1 MPPVS
6 QYELMFHTMKRE
18 RQTKI
23 VATLGPAS
31 SDADTIEALFRAG
44 ADTFRLNFSHGT
56 HAEHK
61 KRLGIIRRLER
72 LFARPIGIMADM
84 QGPKIRVGVFENRV
98 VNLVAGDGFRLDSD
112 PAAGDATRVQLPH
125 PEVFKALRPGIE
137 ILLDD
142 GRLRLVV
149 ETCGPDFAETR
160 VVTGGPLSGHKGVN
174 LPGTTLDLSPITA
187 KDRDDLQ
194 FALEM
199 GADWIALSF
208 VQLPSDVAEA
218 RNLVAGRAAIL
229 VKLEKPSAIEHLDEI
244 VALADA
250 VMVARGD
257 LGVEM
262 PPEDVPVLQ
271 RSIIHSCRM
280 AGKPV
285 VVATQMLESMVHAP
299 TPTRAEASDVA
310 TAVYEGA
317 DAVMLSAE
325 SAAGEYPVEAVS
337 MMDRIIRRIESDPL
351 WRRALEVDKNVPEAT
366 VADAI
371 TAAARQ
377 TAETVSAAA
386 IVTFTATGS
395 TTLRAAR
402 ERPTVPILAFTAKAE
417 MARRLT
423 LAWGVHCVRTGN
435 IHHFSEM
442 VNKAIQVAREQE
454 LAAVGDRLVITAG
467 IPSGIPGT
475 TTILHIVQVA

>member
-1 MPPVS
+1 
-6 QYELMFHTMKRE
+6 MKRE

-31 SDADTIEALFRAG
+31 SDAHTIEALFRAG

-72 LFARPIGIMADM
+72 LHARPIGVMADL
-84 QGPKIRVGVFENRV
+84 QGPKIRIGQIEGGMVE
-98 VNLVAGDGFRLDSD
+98 LVAGQDFRLDTH
-112 PAAGDATRVQLPH
+112 AAPGDASRVRLPH
-125 PEVFKALRPGIE
+125 PEVFKALEPGIE

-142 GRLRLVV
+142 GRLRLAV
-149 ETCGPDFAETR
+149 ESCGADFAATR
-160 VVTGGPLSGHKGVN
+160 VVTGGPLSDHKGVN
-174 LPGTTLDLSPITA
+174 LPGAALDISPITA
-187 KDRDDLQ
+187 KDREDLR

-199 GADWIALSF
+199 GVDWIALSF
-208 VQLPSDVAEA
+208 VQFPDDVAEA
-218 RNLVAGRAAIL
+218 RLLVDGRAAIL
-229 VKLEKPSAIEHLDEI
+229 VKLEKPLAIRHLDEI
-244 VALADA
+244 VELADA

-271 RSIIHSCRM
+271 RAIVHSCRM

-285 VVATQMLESMVHAP
+285 VVATQMLESMIRAP

-310 TAVYEGA
+310 NAVYEGA

-325 SAAGEYPVEAVS
+325 SAAGDYPVEAVA
-337 MMDRIIRRIESDPL
+337 MMGRIIRRIEGDPL
-351 WRRALEVDKNVPEAT
+351 WRRALESDRNEPQAT

-377 TAETVSAAA
+377 TAETLSAAA

-402 ERPTVPILAFTAKAE
+402 ERPTVPILAFTPKAE
-417 MARRLT
+417 TARRLT

-435 IHHFSEM
+435 IRHFAEM
-442 VNKAIQVAREQE
+442 VNKAIEVAREQE
-454 LAAVGDRLVITAG
+454 LAVIGDCLVITAG

-475 TTILHIVQVA
+475 TTILHIVQVR

>member
-1 MPPVS
+1 
-6 QYELMFHTMKRE
+6 MKRE

-31 SDADTIEALFRAG
+31 SDAATIEALFRAG

-56 HAEHK
+56 HAGHK

-72 LFARPIGIMADM
+72 LYARPIGIIADM
-84 QGPKIRVGVFENRV
+84 QGPKIRVGLIEGGV
-98 VNLVAGDGFRLDSD
+98 VDLAVGQEFRLDTD
-112 PAAGDATRVQLPH
+112 PAPGDATRVQLPH
-125 PEVFKALRPGIE
+125 PEVFKALEPGIE

-142 GRLRLVV
+142 GRLRLSVK
-149 ETCGPDFAETR
+149 TCGADFAETR
-160 VVTGGPLSGHKGVN
+160 VVTGGRLSNNKGVN
-174 LPGTTLDLSPITA
+174 LPGTPLDLSPITA
-187 KDRDDLQ
+187 KDREDLQ

-208 VQLPSDVAEA
+208 IQFPKDVAEA
-218 RNLVAGRAAIL
+218 RQLVAGRAAIL
-229 VKLEKPSAIEHLDEI
+229 VKLEKPSAIQHLDEI
-244 VALADA
+244 VELADA

-271 RSIIHSCRM
+271 RTIVHSCRM

-285 VVATQMLESMVHAP
+285 IVATQMLESMVHAP

-325 SAAGEYPVEAVS
+325 SAAGDYPVEAVS
-337 MMDRIIRRIESDPL
+337 MMDRIIRRIENDPL
-351 WRRALEVDKNVPEAT
+351 WRQALESEQHGPTAT

-402 ERPTVPILAFTAKAE
+402 ERPTVPILAFTPKAE
-417 MARRLT
+417 TARRLT

-435 IHHFSEM
+435 IRHFTEM
-442 VNKAIQVAREQE
+442 VNKAIQVAREQG
-454 LAAVGDRLVITAG
+454 LAAIGDRLVITAG